1 MGIFY
6 SLCHRAQARAEQPAD
21 GEEGGGDVDEEEG
34 KGGNEDVQVE
44 LGRHPTA
51 LVPGAVHVAE
61 HSHLVPSDVDQLL
74 HFKVSDQVCLLLQV
88 KVVPVHQLTDPAEG
102 EVAGN
107 DERAEAFKDGPDQVG
122 LEEGGVVLEGLP
134 HFHSVDR
141 VLHTHFTRALLKN
154 IIQFH
159 LANISLFRAE
169 SLRIFVVRGEKVRNE
184 AGDRGEKRREEVVQ
198 FGTENFSVRRLT
210 VVIGIQGRRMFS
222 ILPAL
227 SCL

>member
-74 HFKVSDQVCLLLQV
+74 HFKVSDQLCLLLQV

-102 EVAGN
+102 KVAGN

-134 HFHSVDR
+134 HFYRVDR

-159 LANISLFRAE
+159 LSNISLFRAE
-169 SLRIFVVRGEKVRNE
+169 SLRIFGASCEGRRCEMRLETGVRN
-184 AGDRGEKRREEVVQ
+184 AEKKSFNLEL
-198 FGTENFSVRRLT
+198 RRLT